1 MNEDNKAGLFNATH
15 DRIANNWDKVD
26 ANILS
31 LKFYDG
37 KLLSLVKKVLNKKVI
52 KKGKSS
58 FINKGINYKNLYI
71 KR

>member
-37 KLLSLVKKVLNKKVI
+37 KLLSLVKK
-52 KKGKSS
+52 S
-58 FINKGINYKNLYI
+58 FK
-71 KR
+71 